1 MNVYNNNW
9 LGKTLNVISSL
20 DNTLVG
26 RQGMVVDESQK
37 TITIKEDGKMVKLG
51 KASIKFT
58 ITNSDVVID
67 GTMVGQRPENRVHRK
82 YRMA

>member
-9 LGKTLNVISSL
+9 LGKNLNVISSL

-26 RQGMVVDESQK
+26 RQGMVIDESQK
-37 TITIKEDGKMVKLG
+37 TITIIEDGKIVKLG

-58 ITNSDVVID
+58 ITDSDVVID

>member
-26 RQGMVVDESQK
+26 RQGMVIDESQK
-37 TITIKEDGKMVKLG
+37 TITIKEDGKIVKLG

-58 ITNSDVVID
+58 ITDSDVVID

>member
-37 TITIKEDGKMVKLG
+37 NYHHQRGWQDG
-51 KASIKFT
+51 
-58 ITNSDVVID
+58 
-67 GTMVGQRPENRVHRK
+67 
-82 YRMA
+82 